1 MYNTFCAEVLITQME
16 QLSFFDGGLQSP
28 KLPAELMDYK
38 PTFFSRA
45 EVDMLI
51 PKLKETIHWN
61 QETIQMYGKILNTP
75 RLTAW
80 YGDNSK
86 TYAFSGKKYDPY
98 PWTDELLFIKHRVDA
113 ACDITFN
120 SVLLNLYRNGNDS
133 VAWHADD
140 EPELGTNPIIASVSF
155 GQMRRFDVRHKLDKK
170 QKYSVDLENGSLL
183 IMKGDLQHNWEH
195 QIPKSTKALRERIN
209 LTFRVIS

>member
-1 MYNTFCAEVLITQME
+1 ME
-16 QLSFFDGGLQSP
+16 QLSFFDGDLQRP
-28 KLPAELMDYK
+28 KLPAELMDYQ
-38 PTFFSRA
+38 PGFFSKA
-45 EVDMLI
+45 ECDAFI
-51 PKLKETIHWN
+51 ATLKTTVRWN
-61 QETIQMYGKILNTP
+61 QETILMYGKLLSTP

-86 TYAFSGKKYDPY
+86 SYAFSGKKHEPH
-98 PWTDELLFIKHRVDA
+98 PWTDDLLFIKHRVDTA
-113 ACDITFN
+113 AGITFN

-140 EPELGTNPIIASVSF
+140 EPELGINPVIASVSF
-155 GQMRRFDVRHKLDKK
+155 GQMRRFDVRHKINKK

-183 IMKGDLQHNWEH
+183 IMKGELQHAWEH
-195 QIPKSTKALRERIN
+195 QVPKSNKALKERIN

>member
-1 MYNTFCAEVLITQME
+1 ME

-28 KLPAELMDYK
+28 KLPADLLDYR
-38 PTFFSRA
+38 PGFFTQQESA
-45 EVDMLI
+45 
-51 PKLKETIHWN
+51 KLVPILKDTINWN
-61 QETIQMYGKILNTP
+61 QETIHMYGKLLNTP

-98 PWTDELLFIKHRVDA
+98 PWTDELLFIKHRVDFA
-113 ACDITFN
+113 SGVTFN

-155 GQMRRFDVRHKLDKK
+155 GQIRRFDVRHKQDHKL
-170 QKYSVDLENGSLL
+170 KYSVDLENGSLL
-183 IMKGDLQHNWEH
+183 LMKGDLQHNWEH
-195 QIPKSTKALRERIN
+195 QVPKSTRPMKERIN
-209 LTFRVIS
+209 LTFRIIT

>member
-1 MYNTFCAEVLITQME
+1 MGECKAPNFPKNLIE
-16 QLSFFDGGLQSP
+16 
-28 KLPAELMDYK
+28 YK
-38 PTFFSRA
+38 PGFFTNEESTR
-45 EVDMLI
+45 LI
-51 PKLKETIHWN
+51 PILKDTINWSQETIH
-61 QETIQMYGKILNTP
+61 MYGKLLNTP

-86 TYAFSGKKYDPY
+86 TYAFSGKKYEPY
-98 PWTDELLFIKHRVDA
+98 VWTKELLFIKARVDA
-113 ACDITFN
+113 ACKITFN

-140 EPELGTNPIIASVSF
+140 EPELGINPLIASVSF
-155 GQMRRFDVRHKLDKK
+155 GQLRRFDVRHKQDHKL
-170 QKYSVDLENGSLL
+170 KYSIELENGSLL

-195 QIPKSTKALRERIN
+195 QIPKSTKAIKERIN